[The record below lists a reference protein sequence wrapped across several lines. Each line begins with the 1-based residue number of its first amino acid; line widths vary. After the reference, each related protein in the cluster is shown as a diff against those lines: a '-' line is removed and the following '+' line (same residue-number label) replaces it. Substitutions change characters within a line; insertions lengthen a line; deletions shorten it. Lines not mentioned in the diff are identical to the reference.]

1 MAYHTTILG
10 QMLELVS
17 RLEFQS
23 IVYGHAGDYR
33 ARKLRCWDQFIYLLI
48 GQLGS
53 RNSLRETISA
63 SDSLLSKLYHLGASR
78 LCRSTLSDANNK
90 RPFEIYRDVF
100 FRTLQKVQKVAP
112 KYKLK
117 LPRKLF
123 IMDSTTIDL
132 CLKLFPWARFRKT
145 KAAVKIHTVL
155 QADGLLPTFLHITD
169 GKTHDAKAARELT
182 FPEGSFVVFDR
193 GYNDFFLFKSFT
205 DNNIRFVTRKK
216 SNARFRIL
224 ESQTVEPETGVLSD
238 EIIEFTGHA
247 SKQKYP
253 NQLRLIRYHD
263 NQNNKTFTFLTN
275 DFELD
280 AKTIADIYKARWEI
294 ELFFK
299 TVKQNLKIK
308 RFIGTSR
315 NAVMTQ
321 IWIAMI
327 AYLLT
332 SYYKFLQKAKAS
344 VQTILRL
351 IQINLFERKPLN
363 DLIECNLHKP
373 PGNSGGVQCSF
384 LTGH

>member
-10 QMLELVS
+10 QMLQLVS

-23 IVYGHAGDYR
+23 LVIRHNGDYR
-33 ARKLRCWDQFIYLLI
+33 ARKLRCWDQFVYLLL
-48 GQLGS
+48 GQFGS
-53 RNSLRETISA
+53 RDSLRETISA
-63 SDSLLSKLYHLGASR
+63 SDSLQSKLYHLGACR

-90 RPFEIYRDVF
+90 RPSEIYRDLF
-100 FRTLQKVQKVAP
+100 FRTLEKVQMVAP

-155 QADGLLPTFLHITD
+155 QVDGLLPTFLHISD
-169 GKTHDAKAARELT
+169 GKTHDAKAARKLDL
-182 FPEGSFVVFDR
+182 PQGSFVVFDR
-193 GYNDFFLFKSFT
+193 GYNDFCLFKSFT
-205 DNNIRFVTRKK
+205 DSNIRFVTRKK
-216 SNARFRIL
+216 SNAKFHIIK
-224 ESQTVEPETGVLSD
+224 SQTVEPGTGVLSD
-238 EIIEFTGHA
+238 EMIEFTGHY

-263 NQNNKTFTFLTN
+263 KENNKKLTFLTN
-275 DFELD
+275 DLKLD

-308 RFIGTSR
+308 RFMGTSR
-315 NAVMTQ
+315 NAVMIQ

-327 AYLLT
+327 AYMLT
-332 SYYKFLQKAKAS
+332 SYYKFLHQTKAS
-344 VQTILRL
+344 IQTILRL
-351 IQINLFERKPLN
+351 IQINLFERKPLKE
-363 DLIECNLHKP
+363 LIELKVLKP
-373 PGNSGGVQCSF
+373 PRNSGERQYSF